1 MAKKDRI
8 NFSKIGAI
16 AAATGSAVGLGNIWR
31 FPYLLG
37 ESGGGAFLLV
47 YILCVIFLGLPVMIS
62 EFSIG
67 RMAQANAAGSFRT
80 LAPKG
85 KWWLVGL
92 MGVICSFIILGF
104 YVVVSGWT
112 LEYIAQSIGNKF
124 SHVSPAQLNQSFTNF
139 STDTFRP
146 IGWMILFT
154 AFTCA
159 IVLAGVK
166 DGIEKSTK
174 FMMPLLFL
182 IIIILGIRSITLPNG
197 TEGLKFLFKTDFGK
211 INSEVVL
218 SAMGQA
224 FFSLSLGMGC
234 MITYGSYM
242 NKHNNLS
249 STALQV
255 TILDTLVAILASI
268 AIFPA
273 VFSFGI
279 DPAQGPE
286 LVFITLPHIFSQMQG
301 SAIWSTLF
309 FILLALASLTST
321 ISLLEVIVAYLNE
334 ELHISRTKA
343 AIGSSVGVIVLGIM
357 ASFSLG
363 IWKEFTIFGLGF
375 FDLFDALTSK
385 VLMPVGGIFISLF
398 VGWKID
404 KQKVL
409 LELSSNRKYKIPFLN
424 IFLLIT
430 RYFAPLA
437 ILLILLNQFGLT
449 KWLGF

>member
-1 MAKKDRI
+1 
-8 NFSKIGAI
+8 
-16 AAATGSAVGLGNIWR
+16 
-31 FPYLLG
+31 
-37 ESGGGAFLLV
+37 
-47 YILCVIFLGLPVMIS
+47 
-62 EFSIG
+62 
-67 RMAQANAAGSFRT
+67 
-80 LAPKG
+80 
-85 KWWLVGL
+85 
-92 MGVICSFIILGF
+92 
-104 YVVVSGWT
+104 
-112 LEYIAQSIGNKF
+112 
-124 SHVSPAQLNQSFTNF
+124 
-139 STDTFRP
+139 
-146 IGWMILFT
+146 
-154 AFTCA
+154 
-159 IVLAGVK
+159 
-166 DGIEKSTK
+166 
-174 FMMPLLFL
+174 L

-321 ISLLEVIVAYLNE
+321 ISLLEVIVAYMNE
-334 ELHISRTKA
+334 ELHISRAKA
-343 AIGSSVGVIVLGIM
+343 AIGSSVGVIVLGVM

-404 KQKVL
+404 KQKIYK
-409 LELSSNRKYKIPFLN
+409 ELSSNGKYKIPFLN
-424 IFLLIT
+424 VFLLIT
-430 RYFAPLA
+430 RYLAPLA